1 MNNCKIS
8 VAFQTNKTPAEY
20 IALAKLVNNFD
31 FDIISV
37 YCDAPFH
44 PSYGPLLLMAP
55 YLDHAWLGPAAVS
68 PFRMHPID
76 IAANTALLA
85 SMVGERVYVGMARG
99 AWLVDY
105 GIHEPAKPI
114 LGIREAVIVVRRLLS
129 GKAAGFNGRVFK
141 IADHVRAPYP
151 VPKKKIPIML
161 GTWGPKM
168 ATLAGK
174 IADEVKVGGST
185 NPAVAQAILVN
196 IHRGCSEA
204 SRPMNDVGLA
214 MGAVTVVDDDRKMA
228 RLIAKNEIAFYL
240 PVVAKLDPT
249 ENLEPGLVD
258 RIKTLVE
265 QGDVQS
271 AGELIGDDLL
281 EKFAFAGNDKDIVR
295 QAEALFEKGVSRI
308 EFGTPHGITP
318 ETGIRIL
325 GERVIPRLRRNN

>member
-1 MNNCKIS
+1 MNTRKIS
-8 VAFQTNKTPAEY
+8 IAFQTNKNPAEY
-20 IALAKLVNNFD
+20 IALAKLVNHFD
-31 FDIISV
+31 FDIVSV

-55 YLDHAWLGPAAVS
+55 YLDHAMVGPAAVS

-85 SMVGERVYVGMARG
+85 SVVGERVYVGITRG
-99 AWLVDY
+99 AWLEDY
-105 GIHEPAKPI
+105 GIQEPAKPI
-114 LGIREAVIVVRRLLS
+114 LGIREAVMVIHRLLS
-129 GKAAGFNGRVFK
+129 GGTAGFDGRVFK

-151 VPKKKIPIML
+151 VPKAKIPIMI

-185 NPAVAQAILVN
+185 NPAVARKILGYIN
-196 IHRGCSEA
+196 RGCSEA
-204 SRPMNDVGLA
+204 GRAMNTVGLA
-214 MGAVTVVDDDRKMA
+214 MGAVTVVDDDRKTA
-228 RLIAKNEIAFYL
+228 RLIAKNEIALYL

-249 ENLEPGLVD
+249 ENLEPELVA
-258 RIKTLVE
+258 RIKTYVE

-271 AGELIGDDLL
+271 AAGLIEDDLL
-281 EKFAFAGNDKDIVR
+281 EKFAFAGNENDIVR
-295 QAEALFEKGVSRI
+295 QAEALFQKGVSRV

-325 GERVIPRLRRNN
+325 GERVIPRLRGYS